1 MNIDTF
7 TLQCFLALVETKNF
21 TKAAQKVGRTQ
32 SAISQQMAKLQM
44 LLGKSLYIHGR
55 SFSLTPAG
63 EIFLGYARQ
72 IFALH
77 HEVLDRFREPDLEGE
92 VKFGLPE
99 DFSSVFLS
107 SVLSDFVKLHPRV
120 LLDIECNFTVNLFD
134 RFQRKEFD
142 LVLLKR
148 NLPEDFP
155 YGVEIWSEPLVWVGS
170 MAKIESH
177 ETIPLIL
184 SHQPCVYRT
193 SALQALEQAN
203 KKWRLVFTSPSY
215 VSTIAAVR
223 AGMGITVLPKTM
235 IPEKIEIIN
244 SSSLPPL
251 ADTHVC
257 LLKQS
262 SDNIAINSFEE
273 FVLEKIRR

>member
-32 SAISQQMAKLQM
+32 SAISQQMNKLET
-44 LLGKSLYIHGR
+44 LLGKSLYVRGKT
-55 SFSLTPAG
+55 FTLTSEG
-63 EIFLGYARQ
+63 EIFLSYARQ
-72 IFALH
+72 IFSLH
-77 HEVLDRFREPDLEGE
+77 TEVLDRFKEPDLEGE

-120 LLDIECNFTVNLFD
+120 LLNIECNFTINLFE

-148 NLPEDFP
+148 NLPQDFP
-155 YGVEIWSEPLVWVGS
+155 YGVEIWSEPLVWVGN
-170 MAKIESH
+170 MAKIDNH
-177 ETIPLIL
+177 EMLPLIL

-203 KKWRLVFTSPSY
+203 RKWRLVFTSPSY

-223 AGMGITVLPKTM
+223 AGMGITVLPRTM
-235 IPEKIEIIN
+235 VPDQVEVLT
-244 SSSLPPL
+244 SALLPQL

-262 SDNIAINSFEE
+262 SDNIAINSFEK
-273 FVLEKIRR
+273 FVLEKIKR

>member
-1 MNIDTF
+1 MSIDTF
-7 TLQCFLALVETKNF
+7 TLQCFLAVVETKNF

-32 SAISQQMAKLQM
+32 SAISQQMNKLEA
-44 LLGKSLYIHGR
+44 LLGKSLYWRGKT
-55 SFSLTPAG
+55 FTLTAEG
-63 EIFLGYARQ
+63 EIFLSYARQ
-72 IFALH
+72 IFSLH
-77 HEVLDRFREPDLEGE
+77 NEVLDRFKEPDLEGE

-120 LLDIECNFTVNLFD
+120 LLNIECNFTINLFE

-148 NLPEDFP
+148 NLPQDFP
-155 YGVEIWSEPLVWVGS
+155 YGVEIWSEPLVWVGN
-170 MAKIESH
+170 MAKIDNH
-177 ETIPLIL
+177 ETLPLIL

-193 SALQALEQAN
+193 SALQALEQVN
-203 KKWRLVFTSPSY
+203 RKWRLVFTSPSY
-215 VSTIAAVR
+215 VSTIAAIK
-223 AGMGITVLPKTM
+223 AGMGITVLPRTM
-235 IPEKIEIIN
+235 VPDHIEVITSN
-244 SSSLPPL
+244 LLPQL

-262 SDNIAINSFEE
+262 SDNVAINSFEK
-273 FVLEKIRR
+273 FVLEKIKR